1 MESYT
6 DINLISKAKIFS
18 DYYKTCFSL
27 QLSNNWM
34 GDNIVDTKSVTQ
46 SFVAGYTDLYNTY
59 YQKVINQ
66 KFIHT
71 SLLGD
76 TIAFIH
82 RSNINVVNV

>member
-1 MESYT
+1 MHSYT
-6 DINLISKAKIFS
+6 DMNLISKAKIFS
-18 DYYKTCFSL
+18 DDYKTCFSVE
-27 QLSNNWM
+27 LSDNWM

-71 SLLGD
+71 SLLEILSPSFTGQIL
-76 TIAFIH
+76 TL
-82 RSNINVVNV
+82 